1 MRSVLGLSLN
11 SDDVA
16 WVLVDA
22 GDGTVLDHDAFDL
35 QHDAEIAGAA
45 ARGAHA
51 IARACGFE
59 VDRVRLTWSDDVVDD
74 GLRLR
79 TRLASQGFDHVE
91 AVPMAR
97 AMAAS
102 VDPRACELAP
112 RSASAYGAAR
122 AVVPIGEAI
131 TVPVVQQIPPR
142 RRIRRRRIVST
153 ALGVA
158 AAAVLGV
165 LCLSAGAVPQ
175 AEPGS
180 AAVVQPG
187 SADAG
192 WAAVPAP
199 SDAAA
204 NTVRRVV
211 TTPTPVR
218 RAAAVPAQTYVPE
231 QAYVPEQTSV
241 PEAPVAVAPE
251 APVAVAPEPATAP
264 VAVAPEPAAE
274 PATVAPGLA
283 TEPAAAPTEL
293 PHLSDAQHVMG
304 PAPEAPGP
312 VADPPA
318 APEMTEL
325 TNVFTALP

>member
-122 AVVPIGEAI
+122 AVVPVGEAI

-165 LCLSAGAVPQ
+165 LCLSAGAAPQ

-241 PEAPVAVAPE
+241 PEAPI
-251 APVAVAPEPATAP
+251 AVAPEPAT
-264 VAVAPEPAAE
+264 VAPEP
-274 PATVAPGLA
+274 A